1 MKNKIEV
8 YILVLFSIV
17 TIPLLIVLFSNGH
30 VNLKPSG
37 IGDLAT
43 WVSAGVSLLAL
54 LMAGY
59 AAYLGKKAADIQN
72 RNSTTL
78 SLNTLIESRA
88 EKANIIYGEMRLSL
102 EKYYESKKL
111 YESGSVDQS
120 IVFINFVETQGNIMK
135 CARMLKTI
143 ISLTCDYVEK
153 SHIPENDKRDC
164 IELFF
169 SILDPYMPSEI
180 ILRQD
185 SIMFFSDKPE
195 YSNTDKIYYEY
206 LNEMIPY
213 FEQSGLFS
221 EFIKSAKDW
230 GFINSV

>member
-1 MKNKIEV
+1 MKDKAGF
-8 YILVLFSIV
+8 YIIVIVSVV
-17 TIPLLIVLFSNGH
+17 TIPLFISIF
-30 VNLKPSG
+30 PSVHWKCLDVSA
-37 IGDLAT
+37 GDLAT

-88 EKANIIYGEMRLSL
+88 EKANIIYGELSSSL
-102 EKYYESKKL
+102 EKYYEIKKL
-111 YESGSVDQS
+111 NNAGSLDKG
-120 IVFINFVETQGNIMK
+120 ILFITFSETQSNIMK
-135 CARMLKTI
+135 CARMLKVI

-153 SHIPENDKRDC
+153 SHIPQNDKKDC

-185 SIMFFSDKPE
+185 TIVFFEDKPE
-195 YSNTDKIYYEY
+195 YSKIDKIYYGY
-206 LNEMIPY
+206 LSEMIPY
-213 FEQSGLFS
+213 FEQSGLFT
-221 EFIKSAKDW
+221 EFIKSAEDR
-230 GFINSV
+230 GFMKSV

>member
-59 AAYLGKKAADIQN
+59 AAYLGKKASDIQN

-78 SLNTLIESRA
+78 SLNALIESRA
-88 EKANIIYGEMRLSL
+88 EKANIIYGELSSSL
-102 EKYYESKKL
+102 EKYYEIKKL
-111 YESGSVDQS
+111 NNAGSLDRG
-120 IVFINFVETQGNIMK
+120 IVVITFSETQSNIMK
-135 CARMLKTI
+135 CARMLKVI

-153 SHIPENDKRDC
+153 SHIPENDKKDC

-180 ILRQD
+180 ILRQGTIIFLRT
-185 SIMFFSDKPE
+185 S
-195 YSNTDKIYYEY
+195 
-206 LNEMIPY
+206 LNI
-213 FEQSGLFS
+213 
-221 EFIKSAKDW
+221 
-230 GFINSV
+230 